1 MCEYIITE
9 DFLMDKYIYDES
21 NGLMKATVYG
31 MSCREIII
39 FLALLYQPKKNTSLS
54 AYGDSDTNAIY
65 RNARKQFTSRYSQ
78 VAD

>member
-1 MCEYIITE
+1 
-9 DFLMDKYIYDES
+9 MDKYIYDES

-65 RNARKQFTSRYSQ
+65 RNINGRFTPRFSQ
-78 VAD
+78 AAS